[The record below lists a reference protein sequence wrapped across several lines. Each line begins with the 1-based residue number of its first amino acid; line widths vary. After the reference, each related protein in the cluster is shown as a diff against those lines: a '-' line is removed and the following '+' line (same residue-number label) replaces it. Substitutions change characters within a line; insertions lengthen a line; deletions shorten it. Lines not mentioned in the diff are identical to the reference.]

1 MNGGGRMLQDKD
13 FLAMKDVAEMLETEP
28 YVLRFYEKEL
38 KLNINRNSIGHR
50 IYTLEDVEM
59 LRKILEMREKGLQLK
74 AIESI
79 IKESDEEAK
88 ESYEQLSSVQLTPV
102 PPIESATT
110 IDIAD
115 PENEKVKVFM
125 NMITK
130 AVIEGN
136 KVSVSQIKDEVKS
149 EIAQEV
155 NISVQDRINKLQE
168 LQDAKNE
175 EYYRKLDETIREV
188 QKMRQEIGQVKEEV
202 EPEKKLPFWK
212 KLFKE
217 KNISLQQGKAREI

>member
-1 MNGGGRMLQDKD
+1 MLQDKD